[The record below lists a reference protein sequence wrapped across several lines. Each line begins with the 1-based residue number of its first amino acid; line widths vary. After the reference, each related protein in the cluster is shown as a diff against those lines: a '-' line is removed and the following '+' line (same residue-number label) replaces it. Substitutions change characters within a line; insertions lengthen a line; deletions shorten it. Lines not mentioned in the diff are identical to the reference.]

1 MLHPNQKV
9 PELILPT
16 LQHGEFDLSKQAP
29 RCFTMLVFFRG
40 LHCPICVTYLKGLVK
55 LLSEFDNLGVDTIA
69 ISSDNIDRAKAMSDK
84 LGLNSLRHAY
94 NLGIQTARNWGLYI
108 SKGNGMTSA
117 GIHEPDFFP
126 EPAIFLVRGDNTLYY
141 ISLQSMPFARSSFKD
156 LLESIQFILSKNYPA
171 RGEA

>member
-1 MLHPNQKV
+1 MLYPNQKA

-16 LQHGEFDLSKQAP
+16 LRHGEFDLIKQVP
-29 RCFTMLVFFRG
+29 RHFTMLVFFRG
-40 LHCPICVTYLKGLVK
+40 LHCPICVTYLTKLVE
-55 LLSEFDNLGVDTIA
+55 LLSEFENLGVDTVA
-69 ISSDNIDRAKAMSDK
+69 ISSDNVDRATAMSEK

-94 NLGIQTARNWGLYI
+94 NLRIQTARKWGLYI

>member
-40 LHCPICVTYLKGLVK
+40 LHCPICVTYLKGLIK
-55 LLSEFDNLGVDTIA
+55 FLSEFDNLGVDTIA

-84 LGLNSLRHAY
+84 LGLNTLRHAY
-94 NLGIQTARNWGLYI
+94 NLRIQTARKWGLYI